1 MPQDRS
7 DKIKVFEVQD
17 RTTVILPIA
26 EVIRHPEEVLLRQEI
41 TVPRLVIDPT
51 VLLADLVV
59 GLPVP
64 VVQAEDNKK
73 KNTQYEKENVISL
86 ARAMPKFYRHSPG
99 NTRCFTVQS

>member
-17 RTTVILPIA
+17 RTTVILLIA
-26 EVIRHPEEVLLRQEI
+26 EVIRPLEEVLLRQGI
-41 TVPRLVIDPT
+41 TVPRLEIDPT

-73 KNTQYEKENVISL
+73 KKHPI
-86 ARAMPKFYRHSPG
+86 
-99 NTRCFTVQS
+99 

>member
-1 MPQDRS
+1 MPQDQS
-7 DKIKVFEVQD
+7 DKIKVYEVQD

-64 VVQAEDNKK
+64 VVQAEDNK
-73 KNTQYEKENVISL
+73 
-86 ARAMPKFYRHSPG
+86 
-99 NTRCFTVQS
+99 

>member
-7 DKIKVFEVQD
+7 DKIKVYEVQD

-64 VVQAEDNKK
+64 VVQAEDNK
-73 KNTQYEKENVISL
+73 
-86 ARAMPKFYRHSPG
+86 
-99 NTRCFTVQS
+99 

>member
-1 MPQDRS
+1 MSLDVASCRQHGIIHKEAMPQDRS

-17 RTTVILPIA
+17 RTTVILLIA
-26 EVIRHPEEVLLRQEI
+26 EVIRPLEEVLLHPGI
-41 TVPRLVIDPT
+41 TVPRLEIDPT

-73 KNTQYEKENVISL
+73 KKHPI
-86 ARAMPKFYRHSPG
+86 
-99 NTRCFTVQS
+99 